1 MAEDIGCYS
10 LIMVGQQL
18 LQMKIYDDSL
28 PGGKTEWPTRLI
40 NRVSQQS
47 LLVYIYGW
55 PHNMKATSLMYV
67 YI

>member
-28 PGGKTEWPTRLI
+28 PGGKTEWPPRLI
-40 NRVSQQS
+40 
-47 LLVYIYGW
+47 I
-55 PHNMKATSLMYV
+55 MYM
-67 YI
+67 YPRNPYYWYR